1 MYTIKFIIYRCK
13 MEGQNLNFTGV
24 QSYRKFHYDIMKLAR
39 TYSYQGKFL
48 EKFPAA
54 GQLEI

>member
-1 MYTIKFIIYRCK
+1 
-13 MEGQNLNFTGV
+13 MEGHNLNFTGV
-24 QSYRKFHYDIMKLAR
+24 QSYRKFHYDIMKLAC